1 MINFETYFAVAIF
14 IAVLIIIFVEHRN
27 KQKEIKE
34 LEKQHYKFEE
44 SFEYPEH
51 TITEEEFNEVVN
63 KKIRHTH
70 LTYGGW
76 IVDDCCG
83 REHIVRLV
91 GTEKLNNS
99 FYYRCKKCG
108 KHYLC
113 VWGQLKVGIDVNS
126 YIKHNRKIW
135 QIIREKN
142 KKSNR
147 NPTLEE
153 LLYRKEIFYNSLKE
167 KS

>member
-1 MINFETYFAVAIF
+1 M
-14 IAVLIIIFVEHRN
+14 
-27 KQKEIKE
+27 
-34 LEKQHYKFEE
+34 
-44 SFEYPEH
+44 
-51 TITEEEFNEVVN
+51 
-63 KKIRHTH
+63 
-70 LTYGGW
+70 
-76 IVDDCCG
+76 
-83 REHIVRLV
+83 
-91 GTEKLNNS
+91 
-99 FYYRCKKCG
+99 
-108 KHYLC
+108 
-113 VWGQLKVGIDVNS
+113 GIDVNS